1 MLRWQLVMVGA
12 HAKAAVM
19 ESVDTSDIQ
28 ITDRL
33 LPNCVVLDVTAQQFV
48 YPQSMLLKNHIAKL
62 HQEGHFRLV
71 LNLTNVQQMD
81 SFALASIIS
90 ALKSCQAQGGKLN
103 MYGLQPAVEQLMKL
117 THMDRVLDIWIS
129 EAQAV
134 SQI

>member
-1 MLRWQLVMVGA
+1 MQS
-12 HAKAAVM
+12 H
-19 ESVDTSDIQ
+19 DTTDIQ
-28 ITDRL
+28 ITDRHL
-33 LPNCVVLDVTAQQFV
+33 ENCVVLDIEAAQFV

-62 HQEGHFRLV
+62 HQQNHYRLV
-71 LNLTNVQQMD
+71 LNLTDVQQMD

-90 ALKSCQAQGGKLN
+90 ALKSCQANNGQLN

-134 SQI
+134 SQV